1 MTATATIVFIV
12 LALLT
17 LGNETQISIYFIFVV
32 SPKVARQV
40 QSVPLLH
47 AVLLPAV
54 LQNAFPD

>member
-1 MTATATIVFIV
+1 MTETATLAFTV
-12 LALLT
+12 LALFT
-17 LGNETQISIYFIFVV
+17 LGNETQISIYFIFVE

-54 LQNAFPD
+54 LQNALSD